1 VEEQPKRM
9 KLSVAQVALI
19 RELLDGKPP
28 SLLRLAEQ
36 VGRGEVLSD
45 PEADELVDALSDV
58 MLNDEYDDLTGL
70 TARGMAIEDVLG
82 IVQQMS
88 EGFYR

>member
-1 VEEQPKRM
+1 M
-9 KLSVAQVALI
+9 KLSEAQVALI
-19 RELLDGKPP
+19 REVLDGKPP

-36 VGRGEVLSD
+36 VGRGEVVSD
-45 PEADELVDALSDV
+45 READELVGALSDV
-58 MLNDEYDDLTGL
+58 MLDQEYNDVDGL
-70 TARGMAIEDVLG
+70 TARGRAIDDVLG